1 MPKKLK
7 NQIPPIVKAALILVA
22 GFFAYKLLS
31 YFFCLGTGADSETCV
46 FLTFYGPPN

>member
-22 GFFAYKLLS
+22 GFLLTS
-31 YFFCLGTGADSETCV
+31 FCPIFFVWAQGQIVRLV